1 MNSIIIC
8 EGSTDSILLQYF
20 LRKAYG
26 WEDTKERIPLSN
38 KFKTFRKLKKEE
50 KTLCI
55 GGSGGVSQIKDK
67 FDNILELNSFAANGE
82 EYDKIIIL
90 TDRDEVDTEA
100 DFCTEISRILTE
112 RTVYTDQ
119 TIKNDEW
126 VHCRMKNGQGKEIS
140 VDLLLLVIPFE
151 QTGAMETFL
160 LDAIAKADD
169 YDDDI
174 IKQGNAFV
182 DSVDPDKRY
191 LSKRRYITKAKFDV
205 YFSVRTAAEQFV
217 ERQNLLKSVPWEK
230 YLLIQDSFRK
240 FADLLLMLSWVV
252 MISSCHAVMRLPGYL
267 SWNVPFDGA
276 AVRPITEEIS
286 SYIHA
291 LPAL

>member
-67 FDNILELNSFAANGE
+67 FDNILELNSFAADGE

-90 TDRDEVDTEA
+90 TDRDEADTET
-100 DFCTEISRILTE
+100 DFCAEISRILAE
-112 RTVYTDQ
+112 RNVYADQ

-217 ERQNLLKSVPWEK
+217 ERQNLLKSVPWEN

-240 FADLLLMLSWVV
+240 FADL
-252 MISSCHAVMRLPGYL
+252 
-267 SWNVPFDGA
+267 
-276 AVRPITEEIS
+276 
-286 SYIHA
+286 
-291 LPAL
+291 

>member
-82 EYDKIIIL
+82 E
-90 TDRDEVDTEA
+90 
-100 DFCTEISRILTE
+100 
-112 RTVYTDQ
+112 
-119 TIKNDEW
+119 
-126 VHCRMKNGQGKEIS
+126 
-140 VDLLLLVIPFE
+140 
-151 QTGAMETFL
+151 
-160 LDAIAKADD
+160 
-169 YDDDI
+169 
-174 IKQGNAFV
+174 
-182 DSVDPDKRY
+182 
-191 LSKRRYITKAKFDV
+191 
-205 YFSVRTAAEQFV
+205 
-217 ERQNLLKSVPWEK
+217 LLKSVPWEK

-240 FADLLLMLSWVV
+240 FADL
-252 MISSCHAVMRLPGYL
+252 
-267 SWNVPFDGA
+267 
-276 AVRPITEEIS
+276 
-286 SYIHA
+286 
-291 LPAL
+291 

>member
-50 KTLCI
+50 RTLCI

-67 FDNILELNSFAANGE
+67 FDYILELNSFATNGE
-82 EYDKIIIL
+82 EYNKIIIL

-100 DFCTEISRILTE
+100 DFCTEINQILTA
-112 RTVYTDQ
+112 RTVYTGQ

-126 VHCRMKNGQGKEIS
+126 VHCRMKNGQGREIS
-140 VDLLLLVIPFE
+140 VDLLLLVITFE

-160 LDAIAKADD
+160 LDAIAKADS
-169 YDDDI
+169 YDDNI
-174 IKQGNAFV
+174 IKQGNTFV

-217 ERQNLLKSVPWEK
+217 ERQNLLKSVPWEN

-240 FADLLLMLSWVV
+240 FADL
-252 MISSCHAVMRLPGYL
+252 
-267 SWNVPFDGA
+267 
-276 AVRPITEEIS
+276 
-286 SYIHA
+286 
-291 LPAL
+291 

>member
-67 FDNILELNSFAANGE
+67 FDNILELNSFAADGE

-90 TDRDEVDTEA
+90 TDRDEADTEA
-100 DFCTEISRILTE
+100 DFCAEISRILAE
-112 RTVYTDQ
+112 RNVYADQ

-217 ERQNLLKSVPWEK
+217 ERQNLLKSVPWEN

-240 FADLLLMLSWVV
+240 FADL
-252 MISSCHAVMRLPGYL
+252 
-267 SWNVPFDGA
+267 
-276 AVRPITEEIS
+276 
-286 SYIHA
+286 
-291 LPAL
+291 

>member
-8 EGSTDSILLQYF
+8 EGSTDSVLLQYF

-82 EYDKIIIL
+82 EYEKIIIL
-90 TDRDEVDTEA
+90 TDLDEVDTED
-100 DFCTEISRILTE
+100 DFCAEISRILAE
-112 RTVYTDQ
+112 RNVNADQ
-119 TIKNDEW
+119 TIKNNEW

-169 YDDDI
+169 YDNDI

-240 FADLLLMLSWVV
+240 FADL
-252 MISSCHAVMRLPGYL
+252 
-267 SWNVPFDGA
+267 
-276 AVRPITEEIS
+276 
-286 SYIHA
+286 
-291 LPAL
+291 

>member
-55 GGSGGVSQIKDK
+55 GGCGGVSQIKDK

-100 DFCTEISRILTE
+100 DFCAEISRILAE
-112 RTVYTDQ
+112 RNVYAGQ

-126 VHCRMKNGQGKEIS
+126 VHCKMKNGQGKEIS

-169 YDDDI
+169 YDNDI

-240 FADLLLMLSWVV
+240 FADL
-252 MISSCHAVMRLPGYL
+252 
-267 SWNVPFDGA
+267 
-276 AVRPITEEIS
+276 
-286 SYIHA
+286 
-291 LPAL
+291 